1 MTADANGKHLGGHA
15 LAALVHGRDAE
26 TDHLVL
32 RNRTYIYGILHQ
44 RSVIKIAV
52 ASSLVDDV
60 GLRLSGRLKRV
71 FHRSPGNLRL
81 TFFVHDGCQMAHGKG
96 LHHIVRSIAGA
107 DKAEDAL
114 VDGTAHDKLKAR
126 VESPTHIGKILV
138 GEEFEEHRR
147 DHGGGGFVVAT
158 VHTLAPTPLGLH
170 QARDIVHNTLID
182 PIAQSCAGPSRT
194 AIAQLTSL
202 RRCRIN
208 GKRSH
213 EFVAWFVASV
223 RVESKGAVNGNAQA
237 FAFRINP

>member
-1 MTADANGKHLGGHA
+1 
-15 LAALVHGRDAE
+15 
-26 TDHLVL
+26 
-32 RNRTYIYGILHQ
+32 
-44 RSVIKIAV
+44 
-52 ASSLVDDV
+52 
-60 GLRLSGRLKRV
+60 
-71 FHRSPGNLRL
+71 
-81 TFFVHDGCQMAHGKG
+81 MAHGKG

-114 VDGTAHDKLKAR
+114 VDGTAHDKLKAW

-138 GEEFEEHRR
+138 GEEFEEHGRNN
-147 DHGGGGFVVAT
+147 GGGGFVVAA